1 MKKLNDHAKYYLCL
15 FVSILALLGA
25 IGLAAGALL
34 LVLNDK
40 ITIALLCGAGALGC
54 FIAYKVMFNVRTE
67 ARSNIEFDDFCNRK
81 GSAYKNL
88 STKEKKA
95 IDLQRLSDNERVI
108 SAGELKKITFKGSEN
123 PEEELDKLVGLNI
136 VKNDVVKMKAK
147 MEYDIKYKIKNENLY
162 AGYHMCFSGSPGT
175 GKTTVARI
183 MAGFLFKY
191 KCIKENKYIEVDAA
205 FIKASTPDLT
215 LKRLR
220 MILNKSKG
228 GVLFIDEAYALLN
241 GGNAAEII
249 AEIVKF
255 MEDNKKDFVLILA
268 GYQKDMQRLINSN
281 PGLQSRIN
289 RYVYFQD
296 YNVEE
301 LKEIFTRLANEAGY
315 CVDEGAYEKLEMRIT
330 EQMRSKNFGNARSV
344 RNIFQKALDRHAYN
358 IMTGVVSEDKVYMIT
373 GADITVQKF

>member
-1 MKKLNDHAKYYLCL
+1 MKKLNDHAKYYLSL
-15 FVSILALLGA
+15 VVSILLLLGA
-25 IGLAAGALL
+25 IGLVAGTLL

-40 ITIALLCGAGALGC
+40 IILALLCGIGALAC
-54 FIAYKVMFNVRTE
+54 FVMYKAMFLVRTE
-67 ARSNIEFDDFCNRK
+67 ARSNVEFDDFGNRK

-88 STKEKKA
+88 SAKEKKQ
-95 IDLQRLSDNERVI
+95 IDMQRLADNERVI
-108 SAGELKKITFKGSEN
+108 SAGELKKITFKGSED
-123 PEEELDKLVGLNI
+123 PEGELDKLVGLNV

-147 MEYDIKYKIKNENLY
+147 MEYDIKYKIKNKNLY

-191 KCIKENKYIEVDAA
+191 KCIKENKYMEVDAA

-268 GYQKDMQRLINSN
+268 GYQKDMQQLIDSN

-289 RYVYFQD
+289 RYIHFPD

-301 LKEIFTRLANEAGY
+301 MKEIFTRLANEAGY
-315 CVDEGAYEKLEMRIT
+315 CVDEGAYEKLEMRMT
-330 EQMRSKNFGNARSV
+330 EQMKEKNFGNARSV

-358 IMTGVVSEDKVYMIT
+358 IMTGVIDEEKVYMIT
-373 GADITVQKF
+373 GADVTIK